1 MSFGRT
7 VLAAFIGGLLAIV
20 FVLAWR
26 ASKETGKSIP
36 ASLTDVP
43 GEAQRLASDVK
54 ARATSTAEDVKS
66 RATAAAEDVKSRATA
81 TADGVK
87 SRTSQTAE
95 TISARLDAIREREAS
110 LKERIA
116 GLRSA
121 DDDGAAEIAE
131 AAEQL

>member
-36 ASLTDVP
+36 ASIPDIP
-43 GEAQRLASDVK
+43 AEAQKLASDVK
-54 ARATSTAEDVKS
+54 HRAATAAEEAK
-66 RATAAAEDVKSRATA
+66 AKAAAAAEDVKAKAAATA
-81 TADGVK
+81 EGVK
-87 SRTSQTAE
+87 SRTTE
-95 TISARLDAIREREAS
+95 VISTGLDAIREKEAAI
-110 LKERIA
+110 KERIV
-116 GLRSA
+116 GHGNVE
-121 DDDGAAEIAE
+121 DVEVAE